1 MLHTH
6 TDYLGEVPCDRSP
19 LDATFVHIFNPGHP
33 QMVDTV
39 VPKDQDLENC
49 VIILISILEVRKT
62 RSVKKKQVE
71 HSNPESF
78 YARVQSSDG

>member
-1 MLHTH
+1 
-6 TDYLGEVPCDRSP
+6 
-19 LDATFVHIFNPGHP
+19 
-33 QMVDTV
+33 MVDTV

-62 RSVKKKQVE
+62 RSVKKKTVE